1 LQEAKNLVQED
12 FFSSLRLIAIK
23 YIKRLIVNHY
33 IFYKKVM
40 CRKMAYKKPQGYK
53 TPHEIFKLHK
63 KDMKKH
69 EVSFI
74 KDKGPFKE
82 VKLNSSLKQKEK
94 NKIEKLISDKA
105 HSFLIHN
112 HPISSAYKKTH
123 YLPSSADIIKA
134 YFKYLENPKST
145 NVILVT
151 DKGKEIGRIHFRL
164 SDKTIEVLNNY
175 LNNNKQ
181 YLRDKKI
188 SEKSAKQIY
197 LTYFINNLAIYNPEE
212 LKKVSSF
219 YGIKKKYR
227 LITTIKSNPEQLKIF
242 LYKLNIQFRFVSMP
256 GYKFNKEKM
265 IFEKR

>member
-1 LQEAKNLVQED
+1 MQGD
-12 FFSSLRLIAIK
+12 FLPPLRLIAIK

-33 IFYKKVM
+33 IFFIKKVV

-53 TPHEIFKLHK
+53 TPHEIFKSHK
-63 KDMKKH
+63 KDMKKY
-69 EVSFI
+69 EVSFV

-105 HSFLIHN
+105 HSYLIHN
-112 HPISSAYKKTH
+112 HPISSTYKKTH
-123 YLPSSADIIKA
+123 YLPSSADIVKA
-134 YFKYLENPKST
+134 YFKYLENLKST
-145 NVILVT
+145 NVILFT

-188 SEKSAKQIY
+188 SEKSAKQMY
-197 LTYFINNLAIYNPEE
+197 LTDFINNLAIYNPEE

-219 YGIKKKYR
+219 FGIKKKYR
-227 LITTIKSNPEQLKIF
+227 LLTTIKSNPEQLKIF
-242 LYKLNIQFRFVSMP
+242 LDKLNIQFRFVPMP
-256 GYKFNKEKM
+256 GYKFNKKK
-265 IFEKR
+265 IYFEKE